1 MPIGTEPGSFLR
13 SGIALVVVLVAII
26 VLVVLFPAYRWFL
39 LISIGIGVIVA
50 VILYFWNRWRPLKE
64 EDIDNNKRPLG
75 L

>member
-1 MPIGTEPGSFLR
+1 MPIEPEPTSFLR
-13 SGIALVVVLVAII
+13 SGIALTVVLTLIV

-39 LISIGIGVIVA
+39 LISIGIGVVVA

-64 EDIDNNKRPLG
+64 EDIENNKRPLG

>member
-1 MPIGTEPGSFLR
+1 MPIGTESRSFLR
-13 SGIALVVVLVAII
+13 SGIALAVVLVTIV

-50 VILYFWNRWRPLKE
+50 VILYFWNRLHPVKE
-64 EDIDNNKRPLG
+64 QDVDHKRPLG

>member
-1 MPIGTEPGSFLR
+1 MPAGTESTSFLR
-13 SGIALVVVLVAII
+13 SGIALTVVLALIV

-64 EDIDNNKRPLG
+64 EDIENNKRPLG